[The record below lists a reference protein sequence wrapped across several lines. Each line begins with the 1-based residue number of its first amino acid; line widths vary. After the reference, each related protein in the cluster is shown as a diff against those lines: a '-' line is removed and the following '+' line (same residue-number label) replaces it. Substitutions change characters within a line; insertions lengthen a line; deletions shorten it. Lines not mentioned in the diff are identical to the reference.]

1 VTNARVA
8 FVDVYVLRGGT
19 GGTGGKDGR
28 DFEVLTLRRGPN
40 GRSPGSWETVH
51 GTIEPGETP
60 VQAAL
65 RELAEETG
73 LAPRRLYN
81 ASRVEA
87 FYRHGADEVALIPV
101 FVALVDEGS
110 AARPS
115 EEHDRAEWLA
125 GSEALRRLS
134 WPRERRALED
144 VLSILAS
151 GDAGLLED
159 VLRVC

>member
-1 VTNARVA
+1 MTEARVA
-8 FVDVYVLRGGT
+8 FVDIYVLRPGAHGT
-19 GGTGGKDGR
+19 G
-28 DFEVLTLRRGPN
+28 FETLALRRAAAA
-40 GRSPGSWETVH
+40 RCPGSWETVH
-51 GTIEPGETP
+51 GTIERGETP

-73 LAPRRLYN
+73 LAPRRLYSV
-81 ASRVEA
+81 SRVEA
-87 FYRHGADEVALIPV
+87 FYRHGTDEVALGPV
-101 FVALVDEGS
+101 FVALVDAGAEAQP
-110 AARPS
+110 AA
-115 EEHDRAEWLA
+115 EHDRAEWLA
-125 GSEALRRLS
+125 GPEAARRFS